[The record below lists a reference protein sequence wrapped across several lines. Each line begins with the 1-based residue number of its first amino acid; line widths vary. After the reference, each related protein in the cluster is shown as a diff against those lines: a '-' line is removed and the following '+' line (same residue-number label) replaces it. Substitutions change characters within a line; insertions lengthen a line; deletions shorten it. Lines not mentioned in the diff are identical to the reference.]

1 MKLSTII
8 ILFVTLAACSNS
20 MQQQEIAA
28 NLSFFANDQANAD
41 VMGKWSRS
49 CALCHVSGVAD
60 APLVGDTA
68 EWRRRFA
75 QGEDKIIENVLQG
88 INSMPPL
95 GYCMAC
101 EISDFRA
108 IIGFMAGTNQ

>member
-1 MKLSTII
+1 MLVFPRILLILALLSVGASCTSSITQIDRPFADTI
-8 ILFVTLAACSNS
+8 
-20 MQQQEIAA
+20 A
-28 NLSFFANDQANAD
+28 NED
-41 VMGKWSRS
+41 VMDKWSRS

-60 APLVGDTA
+60 APLLGDA
-68 EWRRRFA
+68 EEWRRRLA
-75 QGEDKIIENVLQG
+75 KGESAVMTNVLEG

-108 IIGFMAGTNQ
+108 MIGFMAGTNQ